1 MGKIALSKKP
11 KTQVVKHL
19 EACIDGRDN
28 IFILVNPPKNI
39 HPQKWG
45 LPFTN
50 YFFILTLNLIL
61 FLVERGSSI
70 DTTNFFFLA
79 LTGFFGV
86 VVLSLVVGLSSS
98 MAASTNTCKFL
109 WDTSS

>member
-1 MGKIALSKKP
+1 VRKLALR
-11 KTQVVKHL
+11 KTQVVKRL
-19 EACIDGRDN
+19 EAYIDGRDN
-28 IFILVNPPKNI
+28 ISIMVNPPKKI

-45 LPFTN
+45 LPFIS

-70 DTTNFFFLA
+70 DTVDFFFLGF
-79 LTGFFGV
+79 TSFFGV
-86 VVLSLVVGLSSS
+86 VVLSLDVGLLSS

-109 WDTSS
+109 WATSA